1 MIVLWSLGKESTFE
15 FHRAFRELIQRG
27 GSVIGVCGGEGSL
40 ELRTTCLL
48 CLSTRFE
55 NEELFGVFS
64 GVGGYFVGRVNVINK
79 FLIVILRN
87 SDEAVLLCKFLEGII
102 YLIIANLPY
111 IPRSLRIFRSISMAI
126 YDLKGK
132 IYM

>member
-40 ELRTTCLL
+40 ELGTTCLL

-55 NEELFGVFS
+55 NEELFEVFS

-79 FLIVILRN
+79 FLMVILRN
-87 SDEAVLLCKFLEGII
+87 SDEAVIIFNLLNGII
-102 YLIIANLPY
+102 YLIIALMPNSPY
-111 IPRSLRIFRSISMAI
+111 IPPSL
-126 YDLKGK
+126 
-132 IYM
+132 